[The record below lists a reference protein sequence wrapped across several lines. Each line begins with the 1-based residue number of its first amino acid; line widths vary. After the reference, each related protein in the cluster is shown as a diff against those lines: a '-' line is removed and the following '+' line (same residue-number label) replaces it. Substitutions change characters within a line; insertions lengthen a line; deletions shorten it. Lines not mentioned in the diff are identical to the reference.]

1 MELAILRVYRP
12 MNLTQCTLSFL
23 DLKNHVTS
31 VTTALT
37 IEALFICTIY
47 YFITLLLLLT
57 NNLGNIFRYAI
68 NTTY

>member
-1 MELAILRVYRP
+1 
-12 MNLTQCTLSFL
+12 MNLIQCTLLFP
-23 DLKNHVTS
+23 DLKNHVTG
-31 VTTALT
+31 VTIALT

-57 NNLGNIFRYAI
+57 NNLGNIFRYAT